1 MKTKLLGLI
10 ACMALLGIA
19 PANALTFDF
28 SFTNV
33 SGNIDGTVTGEIDG
47 LVNNEANQTPTA
59 IFIDSA
65 PAGLGLVFSTPFN
78 LLADNFASYGYQF
91 SVSDGTLT
99 GLFEE
104 TDAATYLF
112 QFYLLPGNVALIN
125 LWFPQY
131 GNSVIGIAP
140 PDFVA
145 VTATPLPAALP
156 LFATGLGA
164 MGLFNWRRKRKN
176 GPAVSA

>member
-10 ACMALLGIA
+10 AFMALIGIA

-33 SGNIDGTVTGEIDG
+33 SGTIDGTVTGEIDG
-47 LVNNEANQTPTA
+47 LVNNEANQAPTA
-59 IFIDSA
+59 VFIDSA

-78 LLADNFASYGYQF
+78 VLDGFASNSF
-91 SVSDGTLT
+91 EFTVSDGTLT
-99 GLFEE
+99 GFFQA
-104 TDAATYLF
+104 TDAAVYLF
-112 QFYLLPGNVALIN
+112 QFYLLPGNVGLVN
-125 LWFPQY
+125 LWQPQY
-131 GNSVIGIAP
+131 GNSVIGSAP

-164 MGLFNWRRKRKN
+164 MGLFGWRRKRN
-176 GPAVSA
+176 NTAVIATA